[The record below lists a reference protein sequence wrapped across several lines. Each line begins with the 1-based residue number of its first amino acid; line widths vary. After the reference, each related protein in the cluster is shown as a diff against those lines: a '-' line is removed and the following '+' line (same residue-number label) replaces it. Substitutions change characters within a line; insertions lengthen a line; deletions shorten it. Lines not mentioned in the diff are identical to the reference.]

1 MVELTTTA
9 ADQTRTPSVRLD
21 ARSLLVS
28 LITEGTYPFH
38 EGGVSVWCDQL
49 IRGLHGHEFRIDA
62 VTTTGTEVPT
72 WNLPENVV
80 DLRTVPLWSA
90 TVSPRPSQ
98 RCDPATKRALRALFD
113 GFAAP
118 IDAAQ
123 SCEHFRRLAL
133 FARDGR
139 LTRSLVSDE
148 TVQLVLATMAQP
160 LPGRYSSRPTSKP
173 SVADAVASL
182 RMLEHLLRPLR
193 IPPAFANLSH
203 AASNGLGVMLAMT
216 AKWEWGTPFL
226 LTEHGL
232 YLRERYIAYGPLS
245 MPHHQR
251 AFMLGFFR
259 NLAAAAYHA
268 ADVVAPGSEYNRS
281 WEIVGGADPASIQPI
296 YNGIHAPNFGVSESE
311 PDVPTL
317 AWVGRI
323 DPLKD
328 VKTLLRAFALVRES
342 IPNARLRIFGGTPRG
357 NEGYQRECVLL
368 RDQLGLVES
377 ATFEGRVASITDAYH
392 AGHVV
397 VSTSISEG
405 FPYSVLE
412 AMASGR
418 AMVATDVGGVP
429 EAVSDCGRLVPA
441 RDQRAI
447 AQACVELLI
456 DHDLRRLLAERG
468 RARVLERFTLD
479 LCLARYESI
488 YVSLADPAEPPELP
502 VSRRMVSLVGGVA

>member
-1 MVELTTTA
+1 MVESFTPNL
-9 ADQTRTPSVRLD
+9 DQSRSPSVRPNG
-21 ARSLLVS
+21 RSLLVS

-49 IRGLHGHEFRIDA
+49 IRGLDAHQFRIDA
-62 VTTTGTEVPT
+62 VTTTGTEVPV
-72 WNLPENVV
+72 WALPDNVV
-80 DLRTVPLWSA
+80 ELRTFPMWSTTA
-90 TVSPRPSQ
+90 PSRPPA

-139 LTRSLVSDE
+139 LDQSLISDE
-148 TVQLVLATMAQP
+148 TVQLVLSTMAHP
-160 LPGRYSSRPTSKP
+160 LPHRRSSAPPTKP
-173 SVADAVASL
+173 RVADAVASL
-182 RMLEHLLRPLR
+182 RMLSHLLRPLCV
-193 IPPAFANLSH
+193 PPEFANLSH

-232 YLRERYIAYGPLS
+232 YLRERYIAYGPKS
-245 MPHHQR
+245 MPHYQR
-251 AFMLGFFR
+251 AFLLGFFR

-268 ADVVAPGSEYNRS
+268 ADIIAPGSEYNRG
-281 WEIVGGADPASIQPI
+281 WEIIGGANPSSVQPI
-296 YNGIHAPNFGVSESE
+296 YNGIHTPSFAVSDLE

-328 VKTLLRAFALVRES
+328 VKTLLRAFVSVRES

-357 NEGYQRECVLL
+357 NEEYQRECIAL
-368 RDQLGLVES
+368 RDRLGLVDS

-429 EAVSDCGRLVPA
+429 EAVGDCGRIVPA
-441 RDQRAI
+441 RDQHAI
-447 AQACVELLI
+447 ARACVELLN
-456 DHDLRRLLAERG
+456 DDAKRRWLAERG

-488 YVSLADPAEPPELP
+488 YVSLADAAEPAEQPTARTVP
-502 VSRRMVSLVGGVA
+502 SLVGGVA